1 MQTTH
6 AKFNGK
12 RGGFTLVEVMLAVG
26 VIAISITAMVG
37 LLASITASLNVSR
50 HQNKAMM
57 LIANVDTQLQMESFD
72 KVYRW
77 VQNPST
83 PYIIFFWDE
92 YQNPDDP
99 DNTSLTTLSSELV
112 GNPKEPPSSTSLAN
126 GEGDVYR
133 VVVSL
138 YQNGL
143 KGSRIEIDSMAS
155 YSGGGLPGSPD
166 SYALSYIPI
175 KVDIYAEPRSDITR
189 DEGRKEINE
198 QRLVYSDIL
207 MKLR

>member
-1 MQTTH
+1 MRKHISTSR
-6 AKFNGK
+6 K
-12 RGGFTLVEVMLAVG
+12 GFTLVEVMLAVG
-26 VIAISITAMVG
+26 VIAVSITAMIG

-50 HQNKAMM
+50 HQNKAMT
-57 LIANVDTQLQMESFD
+57 LVSNVETTLQMQAFST
-72 KVYRW
+72 VYRW

-99 DNTSLTTLSSELV
+99 DNSSLLTMSSELV
-112 GNPKEPPSSTSLAN
+112 GTPKELPSNTRLSN

-133 VVVSL
+133 VIISL

-143 KGSRIEIDSMAS
+143 KDQRIDVDSNMT
-155 YSGGGLPGSPD
+155 YGGGGLPGSAD

-175 KVDIYAEPRSDITR
+175 KVDIYAEPRSNITR
-189 DEGRKEINE
+189 DEGTKEINE
-198 QRLVYSDIL
+198 QRLVYSDII